1 MKVTL
6 NELEQQLAN
15 NMAIGSVKTS
25 DDRGFKKRKRDD
37 TKSDYEISLDG
48 FGAELAVAK
57 ALNVYPSLSN
67 EYSKIDLNFNGTV
80 NVKSTHYQNGRLLVP
95 DYQGRTTD
103 WYILVIGKIP
113 EYRIAGVAH
122 ADQVFRK
129 ENIKDLGKGPAY
141 LLTQNQLQPFADW
154 ASFNSKQKC

>member
-1 MKVTL
+1 MKITL

-15 NMAIGSVKTS
+15 NMAMGSVKTS
-25 DDRGFKKRKRDD
+25 DDRGYQKRKRDD

-80 NVKSTHYQNGRLLVP
+80 NVKSTHYPNGRLLVP

>member
-1 MKVTL
+1 MNITL
-6 NELEQQLAN
+6 DSVEQQLAN
-15 NMAIGSVKTS
+15 IMAMDTVKVS
-25 DDRGFKKRKRDD
+25 DDRGYESKKRDNTR
-37 TKSDYEISLDG
+37 SHYEISLEG

-57 ALNVYPSLSN
+57 ALNIYPSLGS
-67 EYSKIDLNFNGTV
+67 EFSKIDLNFNGTI
-80 NVKSTHYQNGRLLVP
+80 NVKSTHYPNGRLLVP

-122 ADQVFRK
+122 ADQVFRQ

-141 LLTQNQLQPFADW
+141 LLTQNQLQPFEDW